1 MGEMFSGYKELG
13 LIGFLFVAMAGGFMV
28 MIRFLLKSHE
38 KKNNVI
44 ANHINHSTEI
54 MGKVHNS
61 LDLLNQ
67 TIRDMRVSIDRLL
80 DKL

>member
-1 MGEMFSGYKELG
+1 MPELLSSYKELG
-13 LIGFLFVAMAGGFMV
+13 LVGFLFVVMAGGFTA

-38 KKNNVI
+38 KKNGII
-44 ANHINHSTEI
+44 ANHISHSTEI

-61 LDLLNQ
+61 LDSLDQ
-67 TIRDMRVSIDRLL
+67 TIRDMRLSIDRLL